1 MEDKKIIEEKLK
13 RFEELLE
20 KLERIS
26 DEKQHHHHKERLHEG
41 PHHKKRTST
50 TRQFAITHRA

>member
-26 DEKQHHHHKERLHEG
+26 DEKQHHHSYQGFVLFFG
-41 PHHKKRTST
+41 QSL
-50 TRQFAITHRA
+50 

>member
-20 KLERIS
+20 KLERS
-26 DEKQHHHHKERLHEG
+26 SRKV
-41 PHHKKRTST
+41 T
-50 TRQFAITHRA
+50 